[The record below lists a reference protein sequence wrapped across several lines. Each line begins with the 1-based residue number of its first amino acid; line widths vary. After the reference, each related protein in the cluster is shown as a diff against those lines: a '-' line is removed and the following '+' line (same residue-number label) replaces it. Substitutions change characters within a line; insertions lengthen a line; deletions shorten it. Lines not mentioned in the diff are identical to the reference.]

1 MLRFDLQAGS
11 GPAKVPKERRAS
23 ENWYWR
29 KAYVLAMV
37 WGAHINATED
47 ASNALK
53 SAIDWYEENQE
64 AVWRKWAPDAGAYL
78 NAANGFS
85 RSWKHDFYGD
95 KYGKLLKIKEKYDPT
110 ESLWSYSGVGSEK
123 WKYDLHSGLLCQAG
137 KS

>member
-1 MLRFDLQAGS
+1 
-11 GPAKVPKERRAS
+11 
-23 ENWYWR
+23 
-29 KAYVLAMV
+29 MV
-37 WGAHINATED
+37 WGAHVNATED
-47 ASNALK
+47 PSNTLK
-53 SAIDWYEENQE
+53 SVADWYEKNQE

-95 KYGKLLKIKEKYDPT
+95 KYDKLLKIKEKYDPT
-110 ESLWSYSGVGSEK
+110 ESLWAWSGVGSEK